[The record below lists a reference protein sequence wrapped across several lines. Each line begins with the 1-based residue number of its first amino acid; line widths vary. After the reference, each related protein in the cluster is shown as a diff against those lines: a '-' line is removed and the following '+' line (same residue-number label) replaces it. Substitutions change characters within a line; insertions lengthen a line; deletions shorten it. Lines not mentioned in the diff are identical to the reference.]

1 MLVCSK
7 VENMERTKKIVHD
20 HIMELEVCHQEGK
33 FVASHKKAQKS
44 DHKSKS
50 FLILRRKRLPLC
62 FPLDI
67 LLLFISADE
76 SFKRTRKRCKRRNR
90 RDLTFYNFAC
100 ACLCQHGNIT
110 ILFEFLL
117 FSLYTTLLPAYCLS
131 ISSRYPCRHILK
143 WGERR
148 LKKFNIKIRL
158 CLAESEERKGR
169 RTKRFYYNFFT

>member
-1 MLVCSK
+1 MSSGRK
-7 VENMERTKKIVHD
+7 VRSST
-20 HIMELEVCHQEGK
+20 Q
-33 FVASHKKAQKS
+33 KAQKS

-76 SFKRTRKRCKRRNR
+76 SLKRTRKRCKRRNR

-117 FSLYTTLLPAYCLS
+117 FSLYTALLSAYCLS
-131 ISSRYPCRHILK
+131 ISSRYPGRHILK
-143 WGERR
+143 RRESR

-158 CLAESEERKGR
+158 CLAESEERKR
-169 RTKRFYYNFFT
+169 KENETVLL